1 MIPAV
6 KRIPSLDGLRAI
18 SISLVIAGHILSE
31 HHVLSFASVY
41 ANTGVRIF
49 FVISG
54 YLITTLLLREHE
66 KTSTISLREFYI
78 RRAYRILP
86 AAFAYMIPVMLL
98 FSHELR
104 WYHAAAAVLY
114 VVNFDFARPWFI
126 GHLWSLGVEEQF
138 YFVWPGVLKKFFR
151 HQTAILLGVM
161 VMAPVFSAACYAFKV
176 AGGGYGTFPT
186 VADNL
191 AVGCLLAILAKRM
204 PKISRWLALAM
215 VLAIA
220 LIPYFPADTPARTLF
235 MLFVLWP
242 LMNFCI
248 AGVLLHVVQ
257 HPYRLLNLAPVAFLG
272 RISYS
277 LYLWQQLFFYD
288 PEPKPLKIALPLTI
302 GFACLSY
309 YIVEQPMLRRR
320 EKRHREVR
328 AAVPCLTPAGD

>member
-1 MIPAV
+1 V

-18 SISLVIAGHILSE
+18 SISLVIAGHCLSE
-31 HHVLSFASVY
+31 NHLLSFASVY
-41 ANTGVRIF
+41 GNTGVRIF

-86 AAFAYMIPVMLL
+86 AAFAFMIPVMLL
-98 FSHELR
+98 FWHELR

-114 VVNFDFARPWFI
+114 VVNFDFTRPWFI

-138 YFVWPGVLKKFFR
+138 YFLWPSVLKKFFHHR
-151 HQTAILLGVM
+151 IAILLGVM
-161 VMAPVFSAACYAFKV
+161 ALAPVFSAACYALKV
-176 AGGGYGTFPT
+176 RGGGYGTFPT

-191 AVGCLLAILAKRM
+191 AVGCLLAMFVSRLPRIN
-204 PKISRWLALAM
+204 RWLALAM

-220 LIPYFPADTPARTLF
+220 LIPQFAPSSAGRTLL

-277 LYLWQQLFFYD
+277 LYLWQQLFFFD
-288 PEPKPLKIALPLTI
+288 PEPKPLKIALPLAL
-302 GFACLSY
+302 GLACLSY
-309 YIVEQPMLRRR
+309 YVVEQPMLRVR
-320 EKRHREVR
+320 ERRHREVHV
-328 AAVPCLTPAGD
+328 AVPCPAPAGD

>member
-1 MIPAV
+1 V

-18 SISLVIAGHILSE
+18 SIALVIAGHFFSQ
-31 HHVLSFASVY
+31 HPSLSFASGY
-41 ANTGVRIF
+41 GNTGVRIF

-86 AAFAYMIPVMLL
+86 AAFAYMIPAMLL
-98 FSHELR
+98 FWHELR

-114 VVNFDFARPWFI
+114 VVNFDFARPWLI
-126 GHLWSLGVEEQF
+126 AHLWSLGVEEQF
-138 YFVWPGVLKKFFR
+138 YFLWPSVLKKFFQHR
-151 HQTAILLGVM
+151 IAILLGVT
-161 VMAPVFSAACYAFKV
+161 VMAPVLSAVCYAFKV
-176 AGGGYGTFPT
+176 RGGGYGTFPI

-191 AVGCLLAILAKRM
+191 AVGCLLAM
-204 PKISRWLALAM
+204 FVSRVPRINRGLALGM

-220 LIPYFPADTPARTLF
+220 LIPQFSADTRGRTLL
-235 MLFVLWP
+235 MLFALWP

-257 HPYRLLNLAPVAFLG
+257 HPYRILNLAPVTFLG

-277 LYLWQQLFFYD
+277 LYLWQQLFFCD
-288 PEPKPLKIALPLTI
+288 PDPKPMKIALPLAF

-309 YIVEQPMLRRR
+309 YIVEQPMLRVR
-320 EKRHREVR
+320 ERRHREVQ
-328 AAVPCLTPAGD
+328 AAAPAPALATAGD

>member
-1 MIPAV
+1 M
-6 KRIPSLDGLRAI
+6 
-18 SISLVIAGHILSE
+18 
-31 HHVLSFASVY
+31 SFAAVY

-66 KTSTISLREFYI
+66 KTSTISLSEFYI

-86 AAFAYMIPVMLL
+86 AAFAYMVPVLIL
-98 FSHELR
+98 FWHEMR

-114 VVNFDFARPWFI
+114 VVNFDLARPWFI

-138 YFVWPGVLKKFFR
+138 YFLWPGVLKKFFR
-151 HQTAILLGVM
+151 HRTAILLA
-161 VMAPVFSAACYAFKV
+161 VMALAPVYSTIGYALKV
-176 AGGGYGTFPT
+176 PGGAYGTFPS

-191 AVGCLLAILAKRM
+191 AVGCLLAIFAARM
-204 PKISRWLALAM
+204 PRIGPWVALAM
-215 VLAIA
+215 VVAIV
-220 LIPYFPADTPARTLF
+220 LIPQFPAHTPARTLF

-242 LMNFCI
+242 VMNVCI

-257 HPYRLLNLAPVAFLG
+257 HPYRMLNLAPVVFLG

-277 LYLWQQLFFYD
+277 LYLWQQLFFFD
-288 PEPKPLKIALPLTI
+288 PDPGPLKITLPLAF

-309 YIVEQPMLRRR
+309 YVVEQPMLRLR
-320 EKRHREVR
+320 EKRHRVVQ
-328 AAVPCLTPAGD
+328 AAVPCPAPAGD

>member
-18 SISLVIAGHILSE
+18 SISLVIAGHFVGRNAPWIG
-31 HHVLSFASVY
+31 VSVY

-66 KTSTISLREFYI
+66 KASTISLREFYI

-86 AAFAYMIPVMLL
+86 AAFAYMIPVMIL
-98 FSHELR
+98 FWNELH

-114 VVNFDFARPWFI
+114 VMNFDFMRPWFI

-138 YFVWPGVLKKFFR
+138 YFLWPGVLKKFFR

-161 VMAPVFSAACYAFKV
+161 VLAPVFSAVCYALQVK
-176 AGGGYGTFPT
+176 GGGYGTFPT

-191 AVGCLLAILAKRM
+191 AVGCLLAIFAARM

-215 VLAIA
+215 VLAIV
-220 LIPYFPADTPARTLF
+220 LIPQFPADTPGRTLL

-257 HPYRLLNLAPVAFLG
+257 HPYRVLNLAPVAFLG

-309 YIVEQPMLRRR
+309 YIVEQPMLRLR
-320 EKRHREVR
+320 EKKHREVR
-328 AAVPCLTPAGD
+328 AVVPCPAPAGD